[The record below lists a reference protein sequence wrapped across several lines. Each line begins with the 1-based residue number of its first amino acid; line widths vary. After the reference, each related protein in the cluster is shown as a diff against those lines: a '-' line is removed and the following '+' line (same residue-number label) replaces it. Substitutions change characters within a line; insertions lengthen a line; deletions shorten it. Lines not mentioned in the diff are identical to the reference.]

1 MTANHLYCILCICIC
16 ICICIRKYNIYIYI
30 YKDKKLFAEL
40 KNELLILTGFGVPN
54 EGFREFTL

>member
-16 ICICIRKYNIYIYI
+16 ICIRKYNIYI